1 MPLQQSVLA
10 WRNGVLHRELMLIV
24 SCNYMEISGFSSR
37 QSHACR
43 LQVKVGE
50 RDAEGM
56 SAILSLA
63 FFEGFQHK
71 GRLAAVFELM
81 KCNLRT
87 ALTKYGAGH

>member
-1 MPLQQSVLA
+1 MQ
-10 WRNGVLHRELMLIV
+10 RKEGRKRESL
-24 SCNYMEISGFSSR
+24 C
-37 QSHACR
+37 Q
-43 LQVKVGE
+43 VGE

-56 SAILSLA
+56 GAILTLA

-87 ALTKYGAGH
+87 ALTKYGAGRWDGFTAYASSL

>member
-1 MPLQQSVLA
+1 MVLQTSE
-10 WRNGVLHRELMLIV
+10 RIRKN
-24 SCNYMEISGFSSR
+24 R
-37 QSHACR
+37 Q
-43 LQVKVGE
+43 VGE

-56 SAILSLA
+56 RAILRLA

-87 ALTKYGAGH
+87 ALAKYGAGPSLAEDRAIVSN